1 MKNKY
6 HLGLYEKSM
15 PDTLSWDDKFK
26 EAYEAGYD
34 FIEISIDETD
44 FRLQRI
50 FDKKLEEE
58 IMESMSKSTVKI
70 RSMCLSGHRKY
81 PLGSLDDTIRNKGL
95 DIFYKAIDFA
105 SRLGIRVIQLAG
117 YDVYYEEGN
126 QETEARFVE
135 YLHKGIEYASKNGV
149 LCGFETMETP
159 FMNTVEKAMHYV
171 DIIGSP
177 YLHIYPDLGNLTNAA
192 KADKKDLYDDI
203 SMGKNHIVATHLKE
217 TEPGVFRNMEFGT
230 GHVDFVK
237 GIQAL
242 WNQGV
247 RMYACEFWYSEKTDY
262 QERLRH
268 NNTFIRNKFEE
279 ALEEVENEI

>member
-50 FDKKLEEE
+50 FDRKLEEE
-58 IMESMSKSTVKI
+58 IRQAMSKSAVKI

-81 PLGSLDDTIRNKGL
+81 PLGSMDDDTRDKGL
-95 DIFYKAIDFA
+95 DIFYKAVDFA

-126 QETEARFVE
+126 EETAVRFEE
-135 YLHKGIEYASKNGV
+135 YLRKGIEYASKNGV

-159 FMNTVEKAMHYV
+159 FMNTVEKAMYYV
-171 DIIGSP
+171 NKIASP
-177 YLHIYPDLGNLTNAA
+177 YLHVYPDLGNLTNAA
-192 KADKKDLYDDI
+192 KADNKNLYDDI
-203 SMGKNHIVATHLKE
+203 EQGRNHIVATHLKE

-230 GHVDFVK
+230 GHVDFVR
-237 GIQAL
+237 GIQSL

-268 NNTFIRNKFEE
+268 NNIFIRNKFRE
-279 ALEEVENEI
+279 ALEELNHEI